1 MLLTLGGIC
10 LCSGAAAPLAPA
22 IVTLSI
28 VGTTDLHG
36 YVFARD
42 GRGGLAL
49 FGGYL
54 ENLRAARAADGGAML
69 LIDTGD
75 TYLGGIESNLS
86 EGAIV
91 VDAYNALGYTAA
103 AIGNHEFDFGPAD
116 ASGARQMLGHDPR
129 GALKARA
136 AQASFPFLAAN
147 LIDDASGRPVD
158 WPNVRPSVIVEA
170 AGVRVGIV
178 GVMTI
183 DALRATLR
191 ANVQGL
197 RTAPLAPAIAEEA
210 AKLRAAGAD
219 LVVVGSHAGG
229 ACAEFS
235 DASDLSSCDASSEIF
250 EVARSLPAGL
260 IDAIVAGHTHQAVAH
275 EVAGVA
281 IVQGYAHGRA
291 FGRVDV
297 AFDRRNRRVVSETTF
312 PPRDICE
319 RQDPVTLS
327 CEPRPETGAL
337 PLAVYE
343 GAPVAAS
350 PAVTEAMAPALAR
363 VRALQATKLG
373 IELQTPFARSG
384 NGESPLGNLF
394 ADALR
399 ASSRADI
406 AFNNNSRG
414 GLRADLPEG
423 ALTLGALYD
432 VFPFDNRVLEVRIS
446 GADLGDLLTEE
457 VRRDRRGVI
466 AISGARVRVSCSP
479 SGLTVEALRTS
490 GEPIRPDEK
499 LTVAAMDSLVLG
511 PLFAP
516 IRRGEV
522 PRVSEDAPVMRALVE
537 DWLRRRGGRLGV
549 EELVDVSSRRWD
561 YESDAAGCIGL
572 RNDRAGVTP

>member
-1 MLLTLGGIC
+1 M
-10 LCSGAAAPLAPA
+10 
-22 IVTLSI
+22 LSI

-36 YVFARD
+36 YVFARE

-49 FGGYL
+49 LGGYL
-54 ENLRAARAADGGAML
+54 ANLRAARAGDRGAVL
-69 LIDTGD
+69 LIDAGD
-75 TYLGGIESNLS
+75 TYQGGIESNLS

-103 AIGNHEFDFGPAD
+103 AIGNHEFDFGPVD

-147 LIDDASGRPVD
+147 LIDDTTGRPVD

-197 RTAPLAPAIAEEA
+197 HTAPLAPVIAEEA
-210 AKLRAAGAD
+210 TKLRAAGAE
-219 LVVVGSHAGG
+219 LIVVGAHAGG
-229 ACAEFS
+229 ACAEFA
-235 DASDLSSCDASSEIF
+235 DASDLSSCDASAEIF

-260 IDAIVAGHTHQAVAH
+260 VDAIVAGHTHQAVAH

-291 FGRVDV
+291 FGRVDI
-297 AFDRRNRRVVSETTF
+297 AFDRGKRRVVGHTLF
-312 PPRDICE
+312 APRDVCE
-319 RQDPVTLS
+319 RQDPATSS
-327 CEPRPETGAL
+327 CEPRPEAGAP
-337 PLAVYE
+337 PLALYE
-343 GAPVAAS
+343 GAPVTASADVAA
-350 PAVTEAMAPALAR
+350 AMAPALAR
-363 VRALQATKLG
+363 VRALQATPLG
-373 IELQTPFARSG
+373 VVLETPLPRSG

-394 ADALR
+394 ADALLT
-399 ASSRADI
+399 SSARADV

-423 ALTLGALYD
+423 TLTFGGLYD
-432 VFPFDNRVLEVRIS
+432 VFPFDNRVLEVRMR
-446 GADLGDLLTEE
+446 GTDLGDLLTAEA
-457 VRRDRRGVI
+457 RRDRRGAL
-466 AISGARVRVSCSP
+466 AISGTRVRVACSP
-479 SGLTVEALRTS
+479 SGLAVELFRSNGA
-490 GEPIRPDEK
+490 PIRSDEE
-499 LTVAAMDSLVLG
+499 LVVAAMDSLVLG

-516 IRRGEV
+516 IRRGEAARV
-522 PRVSEDAPVMRALVE
+522 PEDAPVMRELVE
-537 DWLRRRGGRLGV
+537 DWLRGRGGGRLDAAA
-549 EELVDVSSRRWD
+549 LVDESSRWE
-561 YESDAAGCIGL
+561 YTSDAAGCM
-572 RNDRAGVTP
+572 AH